1 MKNEKFS
8 IKKIFAIREG
18 VLTAMIIVFALV
30 VFLFKSKFLGGP
42 NILVILLSLSS
53 TALIGCGMTVLLA
66 SGCMDLSVGSMAAL
80 AGVVTCQL
88 FTGGSNFPVPVAFL
102 IGLAVGVVGGMVN
115 GLVVTRWNISPFI
128 VTLGTMNVFRGITQ
142 LLSQGVGVTGLP
154 EAFQNFGQGTFLGIQ
169 YPIFV
174 CIIAVIIFDILLR
187 RHRFFRQSYFVGGNE
202 KAAIVTGIKVKRVKL
217 INFMIVSTLAALV
230 GVTLA
235 SRFGSASSSIGQG
248 MEMQVITACVIGGA
262 SLSGGEGTVLGAF
275 LGALLLSMI
284 TSALNMFG
292 VDVYWQN
299 VLTGMIL
306 VGTVVLDTVLKTK
319 RETQVRVDIARKRLD
334 KAAV

>member
-1 MKNEKFS
+1 M
-8 IKKIFAIREG
+8 
-18 VLTAMIIVFALV
+18 
-30 VFLFKSKFLGGP
+30 FKQKFLGGA

-88 FTGGSNFPVPVAFL
+88 FHGGAVVPVPVAFL
-102 IGLAVGVVGGMVN
+102 IGLAVGVVGGFLN

-154 EAFQNFGQGTFLGIQ
+154 QSFLNFGQGTFLGIQ

-174 CIIAVIIFDILLR
+174 CVIAVIIFDILLR

-202 KAAIVTGIKVKRVKL
+202 KAALVTGIKVNRVKL
-217 INFMIVSTLAALV
+217 INFVIVGGLAALV

-299 VLTGMIL
+299 VLTGLIL
-306 VGTVVLDTVLKTK
+306 IFTVVLDTILKTK
-319 RETQVRVDIARKRLD
+319 RETMVRVDIAKKRLD
-334 KAAV
+334 KASA

>member
-8 IKKIFAIREG
+8 IKKLFAIRES

-30 VFLFKSKFLGGP
+30 VFLFKGKFLSGA
-42 NILVILLSLSS
+42 NILVILLALSS

-80 AGVVTCQL
+80 SGVVTCQL
-88 FTGGSNFPVPVAFL
+88 FTGGSAFPVPIAFL
-102 IGLAVGVVGGMVN
+102 VGLLVGVAGGLIN

-154 EAFQNFGQGTFLGIQ
+154 EAFQNFGQGDFLGIQ

-174 CIIAVIIFDILLR
+174 CIIAVILFDILLR

-202 KAAIVTGIKVKRVKL
+202 KAAVVTGIKVKRVKL
-217 INFMIVSTLAALV
+217 INFVIVSVLAALV

-306 VGTVVLDTVLKTK
+306 VATVVFDTMLKTK
-319 RETQVRVDIARKRLD
+319 RETSVRMEIAKKRLD
-334 KAAV
+334 KAAA

>member
-1 MKNEKFS
+1 MKNGKFS
-8 IKKIFAIREG
+8 IRKVFAFRES

-30 VFLFKSKFLGGP
+30 VFLFKAKYLSGA
-42 NILVILLSLSS
+42 NILVIMLALSS

-88 FTGGSNFPVPVAFL
+88 FHGGSGIPVPVAFL
-102 IGLAVGVVGGMVN
+102 IGLLVGVAGGLIN
-115 GLVVTRWNISPFI
+115 GFVVTRWNISPFI
-128 VTLGTMNVFRGITQ
+128 VTLGTMNAFRGVTQ

-154 EAFQNFGQGTFLGIQ
+154 QSFLNFGQGTLFGIQ
-169 YPIFV
+169 YPIIV

-202 KAAIVTGIKVKRVKL
+202 KAAVMTGIKANRVKMV
-217 INFMIVSTLAALV
+217 NFVIVSALAALA

-299 VLTGMIL
+299 VLTGVIL
-306 VGTVVLDTVLKTK
+306 VATVVLDTILKTK
-319 RETQVRVDIARKRLD
+319 RETMVRMDIAKKRLD
-334 KAAV
+334 KAAA